1 MASVKSTRLRRSGTR
16 KMFASFSNILR
27 LLLLFLF
34 FVLDCR
40 SHKDADHF
48 GLAARFLHLLLGR
61 LGKFMGMDRKRRF
74 QIAIAQ
80 HFDKVILTGQAMLE
94 EHIEGDLLF
103 AEFRKPLK
111 IEDRIFSA
119 ENVGKTA
126 LRQ

>member
-40 SHKDADHF
+40 SNKDADHF
-48 GLAARFLHLLLGR
+48 GPATRFLDLLLGR

-80 HFDKVILTGQAMLE
+80 HLDEVIFTSQAILE
-94 EHIEGDLLF
+94 EHIEGDLPF
-103 AEFRKPLK
+103 AALRKPLK
-111 IEDRIFSA
+111 IEYR
-119 ENVGKTA
+119 
-126 LRQ
+126 